1 MIAIA
6 KWSLPPWFCAKTFR
20 STTVGLSCNALALLD
35 FITTIVSCWDVQ
47 VDGDTTMALFCWDG
61 SFASYQLS
69 LDNLDLALSNLIQI
83 VSKKPDSFF
92 GVFLC
97 LSRAC
102 LDKMM
107 HFIH

>member
-1 MIAIA
+1 
-6 KWSLPPWFCAKTFR
+6 
-20 STTVGLSCNALALLD
+20 
-35 FITTIVSCWDVQ
+35 
-47 VDGDTTMALFCWDG
+47 MALFCWDG